1 MLNFKLEEEYKIKLK
16 KEKRKLLIFELI
28 KLFIFISLI
37 IVFIFAITNN
47 IIILYIIS
55 GIIFVIELFLLLF
68 NKIYDNYEDYKKI
81 LEVYDIHKKRRKL
94 ETKLFF
100 NDGKEF
106 LNNKNPKA
114 SDLDLFGSNSLY
126 QYLSSAKT
134 KYGKELLKDTLLT
147 KQEEN
152 IEYRESVYELA
163 NNEDTLMIEAKINY
177 FNNKNNIVNLDEFN
191 SVNNHKIKINIL
203 YFIP

>member
-177 FNNKNNIVNLDEFN
+177 FNNKNNI
-191 SVNNHKIKINIL
+191 
-203 YFIP
+203 